1 MVSSMAPTDLCPPPP
16 SSAAASF
23 TNAKTVVRENRNYD
37 LQSVDCWRRW
47 SSLRRM
53 PTTANA
59 AKGGGGGTLP
69 AKKREAKRTEESQND
84 GEEEDEALRRDEWGR
99 LIVVGWRRMTK
110 CVAGGGDGG
119 DFPGLTE
126 SSLLLISD
134 GVPNANIY
142 LDLLSLIATFFA

>member
-1 MVSSMAPTDLCPPPP
+1 MDRTIGEFDNCTDTIKAKKTTTGEY
-16 SSAAASF
+16 AAASF

-99 LIVVGWRRMTK
+99 LIVMGSRM
-110 CVAGGGDGG
+110 
-119 DFPGLTE
+119 
-126 SSLLLISD
+126 
-134 GVPNANIY
+134 
-142 LDLLSLIATFFA
+142 